1 MEIHLIR
8 HGNMKGDPHLHMRPP
23 VTDCLS
29 DLGVAQ
35 AAALG
40 RAVADVPFTHIY
52 SSPLGR
58 ALQTAQAV
66 AGERGLD
73 IGVEPWLEEWRPA
86 HVMDGAEDTRFES
99 IMAEAAKLR
108 PEQTWKTAAGESL
121 LQMAD
126 RIIPGMQSLLHRHGI
141 AAGHGGYLFQNP
153 DNSDILAVVAHGG
166 SLNVLMKFLLGLPL
180 QPGSSFHFQESG
192 VAQIGFHQ
200 VIDVWYP
207 HLKHLPPAP
216 QISSPDT
223 Q

>member
-40 RAVADVPFTHIY
+40 RAVADVPYTHIY

-66 AGERGLD
+66 AGARELV
-73 IGVEPWLEEWRPA
+73 IEVEPWLEEWRPA
-86 HVMDGAEDTRFES
+86 HVMAGGNDTRYET

-126 RIIPGMQSLLHRHGI
+126 RIIPGMQSVLQRHGVE
-141 AAGHGGYLFQNP
+141 AGHGGYLFQNP
-153 DNSDILAVVAHGG
+153 GNADMIVLVAHGG
-166 SLNVLMKFLLGLPL
+166 SLNVLMKFLMGLPL
-180 QPGSSFHFQESG
+180 QPGSSFHFQETG
-192 VAQIGFHQ
+192 VAVIGFHEVQ
-200 VIDVWYP
+200 GVWYP
-207 HLKHLPPAP
+207 HLKVLPPLSKRQP
-216 QISSPDT
+216 E
-223 Q
+223 